1 MSYRLNIFL
10 LALKLYHS
18 YFPVFMLYCNMTTL
32 PDKDLNK
39 YVGLPREVWW
49 KSKDCI
55 FLAAL
60 HQGTGVY
67 KELEANLHYIS

>member
-1 MSYRLNIFL
+1 
-10 LALKLYHS
+10 
-18 YFPVFMLYCNMTTL
+18 MLYCNMTTL

-39 YVGLPREVWW
+39 YVGLAREEWW

-55 FLAAL
+55 FLVAL

-67 KELEANLHYIS
+67 KELEANPQSIS

>member
-1 MSYRLNIFL
+1 
-10 LALKLYHS
+10 
-18 YFPVFMLYCNMTTL
+18 MLYCNMTTL

-39 YVGLPREVWW
+39 YVGLAREEWW

-67 KELEANLHYIS
+67 KELEANPQSIS